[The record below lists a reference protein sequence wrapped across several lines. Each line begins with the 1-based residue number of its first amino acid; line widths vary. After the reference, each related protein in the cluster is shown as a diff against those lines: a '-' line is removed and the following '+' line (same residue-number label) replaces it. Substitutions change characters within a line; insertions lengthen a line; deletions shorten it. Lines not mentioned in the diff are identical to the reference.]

1 MSVLFAC
8 ARVDAGIVLAR
19 TKSEGIYG
27 VAQYFGSEVL
37 ESKLWIAME
46 FMDGGSVLDHVPLAE
61 QHIAIVVREVLLG
74 LRCLMEDR
82 KLHRDIKCGA

>member
-1 MSVLFAC
+1 
-8 ARVDAGIVLAR
+8 
-19 TKSEGIYG
+19 
-27 VAQYFGSEVL
+27 
-37 ESKLWIAME
+37 ME